1 MKAQTGESLVC
12 AHFLAGEGYDA
23 PAQIEEVPAMPI
35 LALLVS
41 AALSLGLGVLP
52 ARLTGRRPAFGCGR
66 SCFSA
71 NRGCW

>member
-52 ARLTGRRPAFGCGR
+52 ARLTGRDRK
-66 SCFSA
+66 SVV
-71 NRGCW
+71 